1 MRTEYYEDRAKPV
14 AREFLPAAFAVIR
27 NAAGELLLVRRADD
41 GLWELPGGR
50 LELGESAAEAVV
62 REVAEETGVRIR
74 TTAVAGVY
82 SEPEHVLA
90 YPDGAV
96 YQQLAVCFHA
106 TPVGD
111 QRPRPDGVETRAAAW
126 FAPDLVARLSIH
138 PAMRRRI
145 RDALT
150 RPNATHFT

>member
-1 MRTEYYEDRAKPV
+1 MRTEYYAERAKPV
-14 AREFLPAAFAVIR
+14 AREFLPAAFGVIR

-50 LELGESAAEAVV
+50 LEVGESAAETVV
-62 REVAEETGVRIR
+62 REVAEETGVSIR
-74 TTAVAGVY
+74 TSAVSGVY

-90 YPDGAV
+90 YPDGGV
-96 YQQLAVCFHA
+96 YQQLAICFHA
-106 TPVGD
+106 SPVDG
-111 QRPRPDGVETRAAAW
+111 QRPRPDCVETHAAAW
-126 FAPDLVARLSIH
+126 FAPERVAGLSIH

-150 RPNATHFT
+150 EPNTTHFN